1 MKEAVE
7 EPLDGM
13 EEGEGR
19 PREGQHHHARRR
31 HHQVQ
36 KCIEQPHDRSEIWDE
51 DKMLRRE
58 EKWMNEWMKKKR

>member
-36 KCIEQPHDRSEIWDE
+36 KCIEQPHDRSEI
-51 DKMLRRE
+51 
-58 EKWMNEWMKKKR
+58 